1 MNMLRRGEPVE
12 RETTTAAARMRG
24 IRASF
29 PANSQGVALWMR
41 PYGPMTKM
49 LMTPVSSTPAMPTPD
64 IRSNF
69 LETAR
74 ERMP

>member
-1 MNMLRRGEPVE
+1 MNMLRRGVPVE

-41 PYGPMTKM
+41 PSGPMTKM

-69 LETAR
+69 LETTR
-74 ERMP
+74 ERIP